1 MGADSMRSIIV
12 LLLLI
17 SLCGCNSKAKR
28 EKYMQR
34 ELDNVKLC
42 FEASVSLLGQQPVSK
57 TEMADFLYRGKVAA
71 SKGNKVHNNADFS
84 KLKWSEDRSRI
95 KVFYGQ
101 TGQNIHVSMGKT
113 EIVNPDTPNEIRQTH
128 FKFSLPNTP
137 CLAKVKVSLSNSN
150 ATVKE

>member
-1 MGADSMRSIIV
+1 MRSTIA

-17 SLCGCNSKAKR
+17 LLCGCNSKAKR

-42 FEASVSLLGQQPVSK
+42 FEASVSLLEQQPASK

-71 SKGNKVHNNADFS
+71 SKANRVPNNADFS
-84 KLKWSEDRSRI
+84 KLKWSEDGSRI

-101 TGQNIHVSMGKT
+101 TGQNIHVAIGL
-113 EIVNPDTPNEIRQTH
+113 
-128 FKFSLPNTP
+128 SLIHI
-137 CLAKVKVSLSNSN
+137 
-150 ATVKE
+150 